1 MTKLNDFNRYCIS
14 IILFLVIVYLGAKV
28 NFIFKPI
35 VSLFTVITIPLMLSV
50 FFYYL
55 LRPLVD
61 QMERYKINR
70 TLAILLIYAAIAIML
85 VVFGILVWPP
95 LREQLTMLADNAPS
109 LFDSLNDQVKELE
122 QNELWS
128 RFIPVD
134 RSPLSALTQ
143 YLNKGYT
150 FVSNYIT
157 GMFALFSNIAIILI
171 IFPIILF
178 YMLKE
183 GSRFSHAIV
192 NLVPV
197 RFRKDAAEVVNDIDE
212 ALSSFIVGK
221 VIINLSLGVLM
232 YIGFLIIDLPY
243 ALLLAVVAV
252 ILNFIPFI
260 GSFLSSIP
268 IVIIAFIESPSTAIW
283 SVVIITAAQQIQ
295 DNLIAPYVYGKQLD
309 IHPLTTIILVLIG
322 GDLAGIIGIL
332 IVIPVYM
339 IVKIVATKAY
349 RLFWQKQWEEA

>member
-1 MTKLNDFNRYCIS
+1 MTKLNNFNRYCIS
-14 IILFLVIVYLGAKV
+14 VILFLVIVYLGAKV

-35 VSLFTVITIPLMLSV
+35 VSLITVITIPLMLSV

-55 LRPLVD
+55 LRPLVN
-61 QMERYKINR
+61 QMEIHKINR
-70 TLAILLIYAAIAIML
+70 SLAILLIYAAIAIMF

-95 LREQLTMLADNAPS
+95 LRAQLTMLVDNAPS
-109 LFDSLNDQVKELE
+109 LFDTLNEQAKELE
-122 QNELWS
+122 RNELWS
-128 RFIPVD
+128 RFIPDD
-134 RSPLSALTQ
+134 RSPLSAFTQ

-157 GMFALFSNIAIILI
+157 GMFALFSNIAIIFI

-183 GSRFSHAIV
+183 GDRFGRA
-192 NLVPV
+192 LVTGFPL
-197 RFRKDAAEVVNDIDE
+197 RFRKDAAEVVSHIDE

-243 ALLLAVVAV
+243 ALLLTVVAV

-268 IVIIAFIESPSTAIW
+268 IVIIAFIVSPTTAIW
-283 SVVIITAAQQIQ
+283 SVFIITAAQQIQ
-295 DNLIAPYVYGKQLD
+295 DNLIAPYVYGRQLD

-332 IVIPVYM
+332 IIIPVYM
-339 IVKIVATKAY
+339 IIKIITTKAY
-349 RLFWQKQWEEA
+349 QLFFQKKWEEA